1 MSDQQTKQLLGVGLV
16 VVFGLC
22 YFLTGSDPLGLFT
35 GNNGT
40 SQPSSGIVQEQ
51 IVPEEES
58 ESQTPSTEEE
68 SESQAP
74 STEEESGSQAPSTEE
89 EVTEP
94 ISQPETAPSGGDWWQ
109 VYFTDP
115 VNINNPD
122 DLSGSLAEQLIK
134 LINNAEYSI
143 HIASFEFNL
152 TPVAEALIEARN
164 RGVDV
169 RWVTDDEHGRE
180 ADEEEGHGQFLLME
194 QDGIEIRDDARSGL
208 MHNKFWIF
216 DDQIVWTGS
225 TNITKNGNFRNNNN
239 AVVIESADVAAIY
252 EREFQELWDGEFGVK
267 STSTVELQEAMVD
280 GTPILVLFGAEDDV
294 ISKLI
299 PLVESAQKNIR
310 FMAFSF
316 THDDLGAA
324 VLDRLLDDVDVM
336 GIFER
341 RGSETKHS
349 ELTSLYCVGA
359 LVNQDGNPGTFH
371 HKAFVIDEEIVI
383 TGSFN
388 FSNNANKSNDENV
401 IVMINKDIAQ
411 LYLQEFDRRWAE
423 SKEPDPEKLDCG

>member
-1 MSDQQTKQLLGVGLV
+1 MGEEQMKSLLGVGLII
-16 VVFGLC
+16 VFGVC
-22 YFLTGSDPLGLFT
+22 YLFTGNDPSGLFT
-35 GNNGT
+35 GNDET
-40 SQPSSGIVQEQ
+40 SQPPTAIVQEEV
-51 IVPEEES
+51 VPEEES
-58 ESQTPSTEEE
+58 EN
-68 SESQAP
+68 QAP
-74 STEEESGSQAPSTEE
+74 STEEE
-89 EVTEP
+89 EVTQP
-94 ISQPETAPSGGDWWQ
+94 ISEPDTAPSGGDWWQ

-115 VNINNPD
+115 ANINNPD
-122 DLSGSLAEQLIK
+122 DLSGSLAEQLIE

-152 TPVAEALIEARN
+152 TPVAEALVEARS

-216 DDQIVWTGS
+216 DEQIVWTGS

-239 AVVIESADVAAIY
+239 AVVIESPDVAAIY
-252 EREFQELWDGEFGVK
+252 EREFEELWNGEFGIK
-267 STSTVELQEAMVD
+267 STSTVDQQEAMVD

-299 PLVESAQKNIR
+299 PLVESAKKSIR

-316 THDDLGAA
+316 THDDLGEA
-324 VLDRLLDDVDVM
+324 VLDRFLDDVDVM

-341 RGSETKHS
+341 RGSETKYS

-371 HKAFVIDEEIVI
+371 HKVIVIDEKIVI

-401 IVMINKDIAQ
+401 IVIINKDIAN

-423 SKEPDPEKLDCG
+423 SKEVNPDKLNCK